1 MCFTILFR
9 KGVNMKR
16 KIILHTISWVGLAAY
31 LGLMVWSMYFAQ
43 VSPAPRYEGLNQVG
57 RFFANTMF
65 WTFQSNILTL
75 GFLIIVMLSK
85 YIPKIK
91 ISNNIFIIMS
101 SYMAITML
109 LFWIALASV
118 GASSNGEKTVPV
130 LFQNSYDNVA
140 VWIITTGLHFFTPVG
155 LWIAHIFFLLDH
167 KKVIQVNTWC
177 KKDLIASTIF
187 PAFYLLTVL
196 IHGAVSL
203 KIGPDTTGTDY
214 TPGTLAFPYFFFDY
228 TAYNGWACFFGISS
242 GILLLIYGAQ
252 YLFLLINNK
261 MSRGKSEKIRLTYA
275 LTKTNIVFAVLN
287 IIVYTLI
294 IAYAIYMIQDTN
306 NYDFKNHK
314 LDVVYILFFFI
325 QFILLLGL
333 PIIQIT
339 LISLMLAKK
348 YQADVITGY
357 ILVTLIM
364 LFCAWNAF
372 YLSGVLWI
380 LCVSQLTINH
390 ISNRQKNLVA

>member
-1 MCFTILFR
+1 
-9 KGVNMKR
+9 
-16 KIILHTISWVGLAAY
+16 VG
-31 LGLMVWSMYFAQ
+31 
-43 VSPAPRYEGLNQVG
+43 
-57 RFFANTMF
+57 
-65 WTFQSNILTL
+65 
-75 GFLIIVMLSK
+75 
-85 YIPKIK
+85 
-91 ISNNIFIIMS
+91 
-101 SYMAITML
+101 
-109 LFWIALASV
+109 
-118 GASSNGEKTVPV
+118 
-130 LFQNSYDNVA
+130 
-140 VWIITTGLHFFTPVG
+140 
-155 LWIAHIFFLLDH
+155 
-167 KKVIQVNTWC
+167 
-177 KKDLIASTIF
+177 
-187 PAFYLLTVL
+187 
-196 IHGAVSL
+196 SL
-203 KIGPDTTGTDY
+203 K
-214 TPGTLAFPYFFFDY
+214 
-228 TAYNGWACFFGISS
+228 
-242 GILLLIYGAQ
+242 
-252 YLFLLINNK
+252 
-261 MSRGKSEKIRLTYA
+261 KIRLTYA

-348 YQADVITGY
+348 YQADVMTGY